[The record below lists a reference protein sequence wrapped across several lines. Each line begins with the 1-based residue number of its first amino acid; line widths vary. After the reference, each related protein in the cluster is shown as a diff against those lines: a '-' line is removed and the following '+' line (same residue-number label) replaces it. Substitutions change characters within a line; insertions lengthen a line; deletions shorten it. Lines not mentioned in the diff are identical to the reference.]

1 MHIQP
6 VATGELGVWKWISS
20 QIRECDWAALNHN
33 RRKIYPKVGIQVAAP
48 MQFQCSLLQ
57 QISYYHSNKL
67 ATALASTLPQNELN
81 VLSGQ
86 ILVPYCI
93 WSAPHSVIKNWVEF
107 VEDRTIAVLNKLGC
121 GSDPNE
127 IMEFVKNDSSF
138 TTGGEGKNCD
148 WKYQSRVGGFIA
160 ERMNT
165 IFWMLNNVAKQ
176 WQNVILLESRTK
188 NIRVNLVKVIYN
200 NSGECATL
208 NSTR

>member
-1 MHIQP
+1 
-6 VATGELGVWKWISS
+6 
-20 QIRECDWAALNHN
+20 
-33 RRKIYPKVGIQVAAP
+33 

-57 QISYYHSNKL
+57 QISYYHSPKL

-93 WSAPHSVIKNWVEF
+93 WSAPYPVIKNWVEF

-121 GSDPNE
+121 GTDPNE
-127 IMEFVKNDSSF
+127 IKEFVKNDSSF

-165 IFWMLNNVAKQ
+165 IFWMLNPVAKQ

-188 NIRVNLVKVIYN
+188 NIGDYYDY
-200 NSGECATL
+200 
-208 NSTR
+208 